1 MQVPLNF
8 AVGVDIIRKGLNI
21 DWYRENSTDTIIF
34 LMNSRSS
41 VKVVG
46 DTFIKDVGTLKT
58 EV

>member
-8 AVGVDIIRKGLNI
+8 ALGVDIIRKGLNI